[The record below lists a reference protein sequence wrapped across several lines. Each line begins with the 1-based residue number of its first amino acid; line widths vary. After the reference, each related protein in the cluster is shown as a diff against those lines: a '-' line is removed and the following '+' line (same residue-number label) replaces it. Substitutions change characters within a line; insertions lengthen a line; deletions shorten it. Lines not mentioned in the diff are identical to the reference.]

1 MDMYIDIHEKDGWST
16 SAKIQSVSSWIY
28 NRFQQMMY
36 LHQKQRHYARNR
48 QKRTVKRRNP
58 EQYTITAFH
67 IFCAKVQN
75 EKQMNLRWL
84 LLGNLWGNVLKK
96 IQGLHYPGTDST
108 PKEYAKYAQVVHLIN
123 DVQVLLDG
131 GVQSF
136 WEFLKIKK
144 SLWKIVSI
152 SMRNDD
158 SRVWEKAK
166 ELLGWVLDW
175 FTKSLDDIDKFA
187 RYIEKN
193 DWTSHHTWEKDA
205 PEETEDQYYSWLT
218 PTETE
223 EYEDMYNAWVAKVE
237 ARERNL
243 AEWESEWYEQPLNLD
258 VREEYSDVE
267 AHFYQ
272 EQKLRREKDNEYS
285 DQVYEYTEK
294 AREVASLYYDF
305 QNEYQ
310 SIYWYPS
317 EWWWKIM
324 DDEFYHL
331 TLRIWEIEVRNIYNQ
346 SYTTYEIMREIDR
359 WFLWLINESICPLW
373 AWIREIGKEPKEV
386 RELFIK
392 KYLSVFSLG

>member
-1 MDMYIDIHEKDGWST
+1 MDMYIDIHRKDGVST

-36 LHQKQRHYARNR
+36 LHGKQRHYARNR
-48 QKRTVKRRNP
+48 QKRTIKKRNP
-58 EQYTITAFH
+58 EQYKITAFH

-75 EKQMNLRWL
+75 ESQMNIRWL
-84 LLGNLWGNVLKK
+84 LLGYLGGNVLKK

-108 PKEYAKYAQVVHLIN
+108 PKDYAKYAQIQHLIN
-123 DVQVLLDG
+123 EIQVLLEG
-131 GVQSF
+131 GVQTL

-175 FTKSLDDIDKFA
+175 FTKSLDDIDNFA

-193 DWTSHHTWEKDA
+193 DWTSYHSWASDTH
-205 PEETEDQYYSWLT
+205 EEIKEQNYSWLT
-218 PTETE
+218 RAEAE

-258 VREEYSDVE
+258 AREEYSDVE
-267 AHFYQ
+267 EHFYQ
-272 EQKLRREKDNEYS
+272 KQKLRREKDNEYS
-285 DQVYEYTEK
+285 DQVYVFTEK

-317 EWWWKIM
+317 EGWWKIM

-331 TLRIWEIEVRNIYNQ
+331 TLRIWEIEARNIYNQ
-346 SYTTYEIMREIDR
+346 TYTTNEIMKEIDQ
-359 WFLWLINESICPLW
+359 WFLWLINESLCPLW
-373 AWIREIGKEPKEV
+373 AWIREIKKEPKEV

-392 KYLSVFSLG
+392 KYLSLFS